1 MRQKDRRIVNIA
13 ILLAI
18 SILLSS
24 SAFAIGVS
32 PSKNVV
38 PFKPGQKVSYTLDI
52 VNNGHEMLDV
62 LVYPRGEFEKDIKL
76 STQSFRMGA
85 KEETKR
91 INIEFTMPGSIEKA
105 GEHTVDIVAVGST
118 QTPEESEAIVKADL
132 AVISKLIIDVPYP
145 DKYAEARMYA
155 LDTELGKKTSF
166 SIPVFNKGSKDI
178 EQLYATVEVSNSDG
192 TKIDEITTEKTSL
205 KKGDN
210 TKLIAQAT
218 KEYPNGEYHAVAT
231 VHYDE
236 KQTRAETMFSVG
248 ELELQIKALV
258 VDGFVLGQVARF
270 DIMLQNSWSTD
281 LKGVYAEME
290 ITDQDNNRM
299 TEFKTVATDI
309 PAKQFGRLE
318 GYWYTEGVMP
328 GIYTAKVT
336 LYYAN
341 KITEKMFE
349 LEVQPNRILTRELV
363 AGRAVSAQE
372 EVNIQNNSYL
382 ILIIL
387 VLVAV
392 IAVLFIKTRGRGQKP
407 ANALVHTAQA
417 TPTAAATQEP
427 AAQASQTVQTASA
440 TSPATQSQQPD
451 AVEGKK
457 T

>member
-62 LVYPRGEFEKDIKL
+62 LVYPRGEFEKNIKL
-76 STQSFRMGA
+76 STQSFRMST

-91 INIEFTMPGSIEKA
+91 INVEFIMPNSIEKA
-105 GEHTVDIVAVGST
+105 GEHALDIVAVGST
-118 QTPEESEAIVKADL
+118 PSPEGSEAIVKADL

-145 DKYAEARMYA
+145 EKYAEARMYA

-407 ANALVHTAQA
+407 ANALVQTAQA

-427 AAQASQTVQTASA
+427 AAQASQTASA